1 MKFKNIEI
9 IKLDSPI
16 YKRRAFVVA
25 IIQLERD
32 KNFDANEVIRK
43 ISINPRMFVP
53 CLTSKEYI
61 SMFEDI
67 VNFHNKNK
75 IRFNTSI

>member
-1 MKFKNIEI
+1 MKYNMESK
-9 IKLDSPI
+9 S
-16 YKRRAFVVA
+16 
-25 IIQLERD
+25 
-32 KNFDANEVIRK
+32 IRE